1 MLLLRDKMDAEDK
14 DSSNNANKKKK
25 RIEALKAQTKH
36 INSQSATFQLRS
48 AIVSVACQFFFMYI
62 IGTIYENKPVARLPF
77 TPLYFFQGITHRGL
91 EGTDFTECSAL
102 FIYILT
108 SMAIKPV
115 LDAFFDF
122 GLPKIDSAK
131 PEWVSNPD
139 KFLDKWLSK

>member
-62 IGTIYENKPVARLPF
+62 IGTIYENKP
-77 TPLYFFQGITHRGL
+77 
-91 EGTDFTECSAL
+91 
-102 FIYILT
+102 
-108 SMAIKPV
+108 
-115 LDAFFDF
+115 
-122 GLPKIDSAK
+122 
-131 PEWVSNPD
+131 
-139 KFLDKWLSK
+139 